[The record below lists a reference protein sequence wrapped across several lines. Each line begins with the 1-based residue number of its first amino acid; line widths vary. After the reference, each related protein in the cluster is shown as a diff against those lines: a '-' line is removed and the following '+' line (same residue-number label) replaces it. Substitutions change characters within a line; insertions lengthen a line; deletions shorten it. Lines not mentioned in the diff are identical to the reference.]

1 MGHQQVFFQ
10 PWLCPWQSRGGTL
23 CRSCCL
29 LLPSEQNHRLDFGLC
44 LQALSC
50 AGRVLDGQPQPG
62 QRGRVVRA
70 HAPHCLPAV
79 WGSGK
84 RKQCP
89 GSLGWGGGLASPG
102 TPSSL
107 VPVRA
112 GPAAGSGPGMPGGCP
127 RTRAPTPPAAA
138 LPWLLRCWPRG
149 CGPHLA
155 AWQPLPGPPQPT
167 GSPCPLGWQLG
178 FCRWEKPVHD
188 PGQGGSHRNP
198 GRTWC
203 HEDPLSGCCRAGST
217 A

>member
-1 MGHQQVFFQ
+1 MSAG
-10 PWLCPWQSRGGTL
+10 SEL
-23 CRSCCL
+23 CRESVGW
-29 LLPSEQNHRLDFGLC
+29 P
-44 LQALSC
+44 APAWPAW
-50 AGRVLDGQPQPG
+50 AGCEGTCTP
-62 QRGRVVRA
+62 
-70 HAPHCLPAV
+70 LPASSV
-79 WGSGK
+79 GIRSLK